1 MGRRFLLFTLLFAGA
16 ALSLGA
22 GAARAALVW
31 RPGEGWVDESSG
43 TGLSA
48 SSSRDQLEI
57 AKKFE
62 ADQKFDDA
70 LKAYRALVR
79 RWPLSFFA
87 PEAQFKIG
95 FCLEKEADFWNA
107 HKAYQKMIQKYPA
120 STFFEQA
127 LDREFAI
134 GNLFLAGEPQRLWK
148 IPMGPSMDRTVEI
161 FEAIIK
167 AAPYGEHAA
176 ESQFKIGLARE
187 KQKKFADA
195 VASYTKILDK
205 YPNHPVASDAQ
216 YQIGYAWYIA
226 SREPDYDQSAAQKA
240 IEAFEDFIVRYPN
253 SEKVPAANTHIGL
266 LRGKETQG
274 SFNIARFYEK
284 QKQYKA
290 AYIYYNDVIQRNPD
304 SDQAKE
310 ARKKVDALRPLIGSG
325 GGAVAALPDPGA
337 ASSAPA
343 DSSGAAPLPSA
354 AAPSGAPVLNP
365 VGETN

>member
-1 MGRRFLLFTLLFAGA
+1 MGRRFLLS
-16 ALSLGA
+16 ALLGA
-22 GAARAALVW
+22 GVSLFLSPAPLSAALVW

-70 LKAYRALVR
+70 LKAYRVLVR
-79 RWPLSFFA
+79 KWPLSFFA

-95 FCLEKEADFWNA
+95 FCLEKKADFWSA
-107 HKAYQKMIQKYPA
+107 YKAYEKMIQKYPA

-134 GNLFLAGEPQRLWK
+134 GNLYLAGEPQRLMR
-148 IPMGPSMDRTVEI
+148 IPLGASMDKTVEI
-161 FEAIIK
+161 FENIIK

-187 KQKKFADA
+187 KQKKFPDA

-205 YPNHPVASDAQ
+205 YPGHPVAADAQ

-226 SREPDYDQSAAQKA
+226 SREPEYDQSAAQKA

-253 SEKVPAANTHIGL
+253 SEKVAAANTHIAL
-266 LRGKETQG
+266 LKGKETQG
-274 SFNIARFYEK
+274 SLNIAHFYEK
-284 QKQYKA
+284 DKQYKA

-304 SDQAKE
+304 SPQAKE
-310 ARKKVDALRPLIGSG
+310 ARKKVEQLRPLIGS
-325 GGAVAALPDPGA
+325 AAGDTSNVPLPGSGPD
-337 ASSAPA
+337 APA
-343 DSSGAAPLPSA
+343 PPASPSA
-354 AAPSGAPVLNP
+354 ASGAPVLNP
-365 VGETN
+365 MAETN